1 MYNVVR
7 PGSDRVRHGS
17 DIHMQTPA
25 EYRAALD
32 AAIREYEALGAQKQD
47 IDRRLAQL
55 AQTIGSISRLLGLT
69 PTVPLGL
76 TDAVRLV
83 LRAGVP
89 LTPIDVR
96 DRLGSI
102 GVNLDVY
109 ANDLAAVHTVL
120 KRLNEGGEIRIVPRP
135 NGKHAYLWEAPPRVI
150 AIGDDAAAAVF
161 GRGDPPLPAKKT
173 TRSKRKP

>member
-1 MYNVVR
+1 
-7 PGSDRVRHGS
+7 
-17 DIHMQTPA
+17 MQTPA

-47 IDRRLAQL
+47 IDKRLAQL
-55 AQTIGSISRLLGLT
+55 AQTIGSLSRLLGLT

-89 LTPIDVR
+89 LTPIEVR
-96 DRLGSI
+96 DRLGTI
-102 GVNLDVY
+102 GIDLHAY

-120 KRLNEGGEIRIVPRP
+120 KRLNEAGDVRIVPRA

-150 AIGDDAAAAVF
+150 AIGADVATALF
-161 GRGDPPLPAKKT
+161 GRSDAPSPARK
-173 TRSKRKP
+173 RSKRK